1 MATISKNS
9 TTKQAGAAAQA
20 ETVGV
25 TIQTIIRSRSF
36 QAGVAEVR
44 AGRPP
49 RFDLDDWEYERGR
62 QFGIVAPRS
71 LPLMIGKKVN
81 PRAVIIF
88 MRHIR

>member
-1 MATISKNS
+1 MTAKH
-9 TTKQAGAAAQA
+9 APPAQV

-25 TIQTIIRSRSF
+25 TIQNIIRSRSF
-36 QAGVAEVR
+36 QIGVAEVR

-49 RFDLDDWEYERGR
+49 RFDRDDWEYERGR

-71 LPLMIGKKVN
+71 LPLMRGKRVN

-88 MRHIR
+88 VRHIL